1 MFEWVT
7 GNAQLQ
13 VVTLT
18 EKSLTLNQNASSHFK
33 DSQYVLVGF
42 SKYGQVGIKPVTKRD
57 LELNVYP
64 VENLHK
70 ISIGKG
76 YAKVNNKA
84 LCDLISAKVGKNLD
98 GQKVIANYDKKERVL
113 TFDLSSLNEEGVIL

>member
-18 EKSLTLNQNASSHFK
+18 EKSLTLNQNASAHFK

-42 SKYGQVGIKPVTKRD
+42 SKEGHVGIKPVTKRD

-84 LCDLISAKVGKNLD
+84 LCDLISAKVGKNLN
-98 GQKVIANYDKKERVL
+98 GQKVIANYDKKEHVL

>member
-42 SKYGQVGIKPVTKRD
+42 SKDGQVGIKSVTKRD